1 MQFILLLQTLEEM
14 PFDFETSSGGLS
26 AIDELGLAF
35 NLDKGSSIP
44 FSMVDAEL
52 GSQSPSAAYTKGSKT
67 RKALVGEQQSLSNG
81 SYVTTTGGAI
91 GGSFPSAYA

>member
-1 MQFILLLQTLEEM
+1 M
-14 PFDFETSSGGLS
+14 PFDFETSSGGSS

-35 NLDKGSSIP
+35 NLDKSSSTP
-44 FSMVDAEL
+44 FSLVDAEL

-81 SYVTTTGGAI
+81 SYITAGGAI